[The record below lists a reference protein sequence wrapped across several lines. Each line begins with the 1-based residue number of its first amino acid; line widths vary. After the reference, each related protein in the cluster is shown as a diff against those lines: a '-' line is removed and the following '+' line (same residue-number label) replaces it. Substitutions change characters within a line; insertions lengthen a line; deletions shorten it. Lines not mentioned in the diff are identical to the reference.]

1 MKKTIRLTESDLT
14 RIVKRVLSEST
25 VNKTYFRRRG
35 VDIEDLFLKTLYE
48 TDVCKYAKMKTL
60 FKHVVDR
67 VILKLYLSNENIKNE
82 LVSHENYLEMNI
94 KQFFID
100 EYLDFLIFYYKS
112 KCGKDIK

>member
-25 VNKTYFRRRG
+25 V

-48 TDVCKYAKMKTL
+48 TDICKYAKMKTL